1 MIISEPRKL
10 PPSGQ
15 HWYTLAGE
23 ACHRQPDGKATTL
36 REARTQNLVPSVSGI
51 IGLIE
56 RPHLTKWKCDNMI
69 KTTLKNPY
77 VPGEPEQDYITRI
90 HGYANIDKQKT
101 LDFGSRVHKAIEE
114 YNLLHKLRCSYGNRY
129 SKFDESKDPELWP
142 YLETYIRWAQ
152 ERLKSIIAVEK
163 TVVNTRWGYGGTI
176 DLVCQI
182 HGIKGEVIVDFK
194 TQRYEGKRPTFHHEY
209 GYQLA
214 AYRKTFKPIP
224 KCISLVI
231 NAIEPRPA
239 VEKIYTAKELQ
250 RGWRVFRS
258 TIKVWQE
265 SKKYEPARE
274 CNQ

>member
-1 MIISEPRKL
+1 MIIQEPKKL

-15 HWYTLAGE
+15 HWYTLIGE
-23 ACHRQPDGKATTL
+23 ACHRQSNGKATTIK
-36 REARTQNLVPSVSGI
+36 EARIQNLVPSVSGI

-69 KTTLKNPY
+69 RTTLKNPH
-77 VPGEPEQDYITRI
+77 VVGEPEKEYITRI
-90 HGYANIDKQKT
+90 HGYSNIDKQKT
-101 LDFGSRVHKAIEE
+101 MDFGSRVHKAIEE
-114 YNLLHKLRCSYGNRY
+114 YNQY

-152 ERLKSIIAVEK
+152 ERLRKVISIEK

-176 DLVCQI
+176 DLVCKV
-182 HGIKGEVIVDFK
+182 HGIQEEVIVDFK
-194 TQRYEGKRPTFHHEY
+194 TQRYEGKRPTFHAEY
-209 GYQLA
+209 AYQLA

-231 NAIEPRPA
+231 SATEPRPA

-250 RGWRVFRS
+250 RSWRVFRAALG
-258 TIKVWQE
+258 VWQQ
-265 SKKYEPARE
+265 SKKYVPPRE
-274 CNQ
+274 SNQ